1 MKISDAAA
9 GFGIGLVTVYV
20 AKLAMDGW
28 RKTARDLVDGS
39 KDEKNAEAPGEGTG
53 FSGIMADRPAQ
64 YSPTAAGH
72 EVVGLSPDAPATT
85 LKPCCRVPVNA
96 VNPMIPLIPDKPFV
110 TVEQANNGANRFGS
124 LTRNSGDDTTMGRF
138 GQMALAPSVNDGYT
152 DGTGRIMSLSEW
164 RRSYDIQRVSD
175 TMLIGRPMS
184 GGTQVNLRRV

>member
-1 MKISDAAA
+1 MIKDVLSS
-9 GFGIGLVTVYV
+9 GFVLGFTGVVGFMAI
-20 AKLAMDGW
+20 KGW
-28 RKTARDLVDGS
+28 IDRGKGMA
-39 KDEKNAEAPGEGTG
+39 KNAEAPGEGTG
-53 FSGIMADRPAQ
+53 FSGVLADKPVQ

-85 LKPCCRVPVNA
+85 LTPCCRVPVNA

-110 TVEQANNGANRFGS
+110 TVETSNNGGNRFGS

-138 GQMALAPSVNDGYT
+138 GQMALSPSVNDGFT
-152 DGTGRIMSLSEW
+152 DGSRVMSLSEW

-184 GGTQVNLRRV
+184 GGEQVNLRRV